1 MLKRCKTGLFFIRT
15 VKLIRYVSMFDY
27 FIMAC
32 EGVYILFIL
41 YYLVEETLEILKIR
55 GAYFKSVYNNLDIV
69 VVILSIGNQG
79 LSIYTFFVVENQV
92 TFLSKI
98 YKGEEIWTRFI
109 HCKKRAPHT
118 GIMLA

>member
-1 MLKRCKTGLFFIRT
+1 
-15 VKLIRYVSMFDY
+15 
-27 FIMAC
+27 MAC

-92 TFLSKI
+92 TFFLTKLV
-98 YKGEEIWTRFI
+98 FI
-109 HCKKRAPHT
+109 
-118 GIMLA
+118 

>member
-1 MLKRCKTGLFFIRT
+1 
-15 VKLIRYVSMFDY
+15 
-27 FIMAC
+27 MAC

-92 TFLSKI
+92 TFFNKI
-98 YKGEEIWTRFI
+98 FLLLKGEQRWTRFI
-109 HCKKRAPHT
+109 H
-118 GIMLA
+118 L

>member
-1 MLKRCKTGLFFIRT
+1 M
-15 VKLIRYVSMFDY
+15 KLIRYVSMFDY

-92 TFLSKI
+92 TFFVNKTCFLF
-98 YKGEEIWTRFI
+98 KGEQRWTRFI
-109 HCKKRAPHT
+109 H
-118 GIMLA
+118 L

>member
-1 MLKRCKTGLFFIRT
+1 
-15 VKLIRYVSMFDY
+15 MFDY

-92 TFLSKI
+92 TFFNKI
-98 YKGEEIWTRFI
+98 FLLLKGEQRWTRFA
-109 HCKKRAPHT
+109 H
-118 GIMLA
+118 L